1 MFYLF
6 IYKGKGLGLF
16 FFFLRENTI
25 NFNLAEADDCNF
37 SSHGWLPFVASKKKK
52 LTTSIGNKVGKKAH
66 SFSHKDSSL
75 HGKEAV
81 CYLVHQAF
89 KEFNIVTTLKL
100 FSCSRSDHYHTWTFW
115 WRVCGLLVAWEASF
129 NFMKIYSSIV
139 TAGWECALVR
149 GNRNEYSNIL
159 FSVSWRLMGLRSQ
172 VQKHMQ
178 LISVDLQLIA
188 SAFQWL

>member
-6 IYKGKGLGLF
+6 IYKGKGLGL

-52 LTTSIGNKVGKKAH
+52 LTTSIGNKVGKKEH

-81 CYLVHQAF
+81 CYLVHQALKSLTLSLHWNYSPVPEVTIIIHGHF
-89 KEFNIVTTLKL
+89 GEGYVACWLLGKLHSTLCKYIPPLWQLGGNVPWFEGIGMNIPT
-100 FSCSRSDHYHTWTFW
+100 FCSP
-115 WRVCGLLVAWEASF
+115 
-129 NFMKIYSSIV
+129 
-139 TAGWECALVR
+139 
-149 GNRNEYSNIL
+149 
-159 FSVSWRLMGLRSQ
+159 SVEGSW
-172 VQKHMQ
+172 V
-178 LISVDLQLIA
+178 
-188 SAFQWL
+188 